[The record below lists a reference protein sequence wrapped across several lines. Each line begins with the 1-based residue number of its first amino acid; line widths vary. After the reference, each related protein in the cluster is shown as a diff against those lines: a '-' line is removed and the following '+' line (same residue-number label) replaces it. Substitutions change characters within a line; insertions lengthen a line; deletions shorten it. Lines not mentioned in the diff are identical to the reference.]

1 MRWSGRAC
9 GLTPTIEDWV
19 NIYTRTSRRGLS
31 TFPSLRSNID
41 AMISLP
47 GHMVVGVHIKEITLH
62 GQEVARTSHSSHGH
76 PDIPLISPGG
86 ISRSIP
92 G

>member
-1 MRWSGRAC
+1 
-9 GLTPTIEDWV
+9 
-19 NIYTRTSRRGLS
+19 
-31 TFPSLRSNID
+31 
-41 AMISLP
+41 
-47 GHMVVGVHIKEITLH
+47 MVVGVHIKEITLH